1 MELGSWS
8 IIQAPSLLALIPLVV
23 MIVLIFRGKSNVSAI
38 MVGVLVGALLLG
50 QDLGAMAKAFAT
62 SLGSSTALIGLIIMM
77 GAGLGVLM
85 SEAGVTHTLVYWI
98 VKRIGV
104 NTQTKGKIARGVV
117 SIIVCGLLGTLGG
130 GNAVIAPIMLP
141 IMASLGVTPT
151 VVATL
156 FKVAGEIGLILGPL
170 TGVTLITMEVTGLSY
185 GELMI
190 QAAIPFAVFWL
201 AGAWVG
207 ANRAQKR
214 TFGKEGYALG
224 EDVQHLDQ
232 VVITPRQKRTTVA
245 FLISFVLLVGY
256 GIATKQGTNYALMV
270 MIVLAAVVAIF
281 GGIEIDRSVD
291 CITKGVASQANM
303 FLIFVSIDVLLN
315 LVTLGGGFDA
325 LSNLLGGLAGNSPTA
340 VILVASVVGGFGIEA
355 AAVAEI
361 QIITDMFG
369 GLAAQVGLPMG
380 CFAVSIL
387 AATRLTGSAYPTTNF
402 AGQLGTAQCSN
413 TKEALQACW
422 ISVAFACV
430 FVVAYSFIGPLILG

>member
-104 NTQTKGKIARGVV
+104 NTQTKGKIALVVV

-256 GIATKQGTNYALMV
+256 GIATKQGPN
-270 MIVLAAVVAIF
+270 F

-340 VILVASVVGGFGIEA
+340 VMLVASVVGGFGIEA